1 MATGFKTA
9 ASGANTT
16 DVNEYTPLREAS
28 RQGPNDL
35 VSDNG
40 ARSLWIASRNGH
52 VEAVTKLLK
61 NGASVNMATNDG
73 ATSLMVASQN
83 GHAVVVSELLKSG
96 ASVDLINN
104 DGATSLYIASRN
116 GHVEVVSELLKSGAS
131 VEYAKND
138 GWTSLMV
145 ASKNGHVEVV
155 TKLLKNGAS
164 VDMTSNDGWTS
175 LIVASQNG
183 HVEVLIELLKNGAS
197 VDMAD
202 INSRTSLY
210 IASRNGYVEVV
221 SELLKSGA
229 SVEYAKNNG
238 WTSLMVASL
247 NGHVEVVSELL
258 KNGASVDMAEN
269 NGWTS
274 LHFATRNCHVEV
286 VSELLKNGASLNMAN
301 NDGWTSLHIA
311 SENGHVEVVS
321 ELFKNDA
328 SVDMADNNGWTSLH
342 IASENGHV
350 GVVSELLKNDASVDM
365 ATNDGATSLHIA
377 SFDGHV
383 EVLIELLKNG
393 ASVDMA
399 NNDGA
404 TSLMIAS
411 RKGHVEVLIEL
422 LKNGASVD
430 MARNDGWT
438 SLMIAS
444 ENGHVGVLIELLK
457 NGASAVVSNGLTP
470 LQVAA
475 RSGHVKV
482 VEMLFSSSVR
492 MDISC
497 VETNTAL
504 HLAAQEGHD
513 MVLDVLLTKGVLPDT
528 RDEEGN
534 TPLISACRNGHWQ
547 AAQRLLKSNASLSA
561 INKIGES
568 ALLAAASAGSIKF
581 TAALIQAGASPHV
594 RASNG
599 DTILVIAAKRNMK
612 DMVNQLLE
620 AGYLI
625 PLVTPESGVSLLEG
639 TLQTLREYSE
649 NVYEFEALWQSVADR
664 LTRLFEQLET
674 EDDVHRDML
683 HLCVMV
689 VFRFIRVK
697 TLCETR
703 SIYSRL
709 VVTRNIVGR
718 LRDLHTEMSFLQQK
732 IKSAVTD
739 EASQQWA
746 VKWESDETDLMSAF
760 QEAINADTSLSL
772 GELGKSERVE
782 AVTLLQHELKVHS
795 DKYTPEMLQLLERAL
810 CQVSQKSASDVNDDG
825 PDWFIPPHELD
836 IVQVESKSSS
846 RKHRANHATSA
857 QWLNSMVKV
866 SEFRVDQAKF
876 INAVDQ
882 WVFLSHPN
890 VVKLFGATHLQ
901 YPYTAAFESAAHT
914 SLLDYLR
921 LDGNRRFLWQKLH
934 EVALGLKYLHDR
946 GIILE
951 YLNCEHVWVG
961 TGGTAKINGFGIG
974 MQEDYEGI
982 EGVRWRSPE
991 ALRGGKT
998 SVVSNVYSLAVFIY
1012 ESVTGEAPWINE
1024 KDRRVAAMVKAGY
1037 RPEIPDMCGRPV
1049 IDLADRMWCA
1059 DPTRRMNLA
1068 TVIEH
1073 LKQLG
1078 ELRLQPESVP
1088 AGPPV
1093 LTSHRVDIETYLF
1106 PEFGSTL
1113 PVALDKV
1120 ESKCRMWPASQDSV
1134 LHINKRLRNVFDLL
1148 RQQHKTPND
1157 FAVKKFC
1164 QVLRSLD
1171 RLVRTALSEK
1181 SVLQR
1186 AKSQVVGIQH
1196 DLFHR
1201 DIDEILDI
1209 LSISTD
1215 NDPVHK
1221 WTEQLATRDRDVKN
1235 LESVINRLQ
1244 KQSAVAQGAV
1254 KILRFDSETV
1264 NKRFQSVDRSALNV
1278 SEPQLWPWFIPTHQ
1292 LKYDRGH
1299 SIGTGAFGDVYKA
1312 TWLGTSV
1319 VIKFMGY
1326 EADGDAYNRELFY
1339 HELQVWF
1346 PLNHPH
1352 VIRLFGACH
1361 VGKRFFACEY
1371 AGNGTLDGFLRKG
1384 DNSTKKW
1391 RKLYQVALGL
1401 QYLHSLNIVHNDLKC
1416 DNVLIGANEDAKIT
1430 DFGLSCIP
1438 NSAEVKIEAERMGAV
1453 QWKSPEYLRGE
1464 RLTVASD
1471 LYAFGMCILEAVSG
1485 NYPWGSMID
1494 AAVRFQ
1500 VRNGNLPRAALECL
1514 DGSERALVEMICA
1527 PTPSERIK
1535 ISSVVEKLDEFAK
1548 LEAVATKATTNLP
1561 FDVPAS

>member
-1 MATGFKTA
+1 MATDFKTDT
-9 ASGANTT
+9 SGANIT
-16 DVNEYTPLREAS
+16 DVNERTPLRDAS
-28 RQGPNDL
+28 SQGHCELDR
-35 VSDNG
+35 DNG
-40 ARSLWIASRNGH
+40 ATSLWIAS
-52 VEAVTKLLK
+52 
-61 NGASVNMATNDG
+61 
-73 ATSLMVASQN
+73 QN
-83 GHAVVVSELLKSG
+83 GQS
-96 ASVDLINN
+96 
-104 DGATSLYIASRN
+104 
-116 GHVEVVSELLKSGAS
+116 EVVSELLK
-131 VEYAKND
+131 
-138 GWTSLMV
+138 
-145 ASKNGHVEVV
+145 NG
-155 TKLLKNGAS
+155 TS
-164 VDMTSNDGWTS
+164 VDMATNNGVSS
-175 LIVASQNG
+175 LWIASQNG
-183 HVEVLIELLKNGAS
+183 HVGVVSELLKNGAS
-197 VDMAD
+197 VETA
-202 INSRTSLY
+202 T
-210 IASRNGYVEVV
+210 NG
-221 SELLKSGA
+221 
-229 SVEYAKNNG
+229 G
-238 WTSLMVASL
+238 WTSLHIASQ
-247 NGHVEVVSELL
+247 NGHINVVSELL
-258 KNGASVDMAEN
+258 KNGASVDMATN
-269 NGWTS
+269 GGWTS
-274 LHFATRNCHVEV
+274 LWVASFYGHFEVVSELLKNGASMDIVSNDGVASLHVASRNGHFEIVSELLKEGANVDLASYDGATSLMVASQNCHVEV
-286 VSELLKNGASLNMAN
+286 VSELLKNGASVELATNG
-301 NDGWTSLHIA
+301 GWTSLHIA
-311 SENGHVEVVS
+311 SQNGHTKVVS
-321 ELFKNDA
+321 
-328 SVDMADNNGWTSLH
+328 
-342 IASENGHV
+342 
-350 GVVSELLKNDASVDM
+350 
-365 ATNDGATSLHIA
+365 
-377 SFDGHV
+377 
-383 EVLIELLKNG
+383 ELLKNG

-399 NNDGA
+399 TSDGWN
-404 TSLMIAS
+404 SLHIAS
-411 RKGHVEVLIEL
+411 LNGHFEVVSEL

-430 MARNDGWT
+430 LATNNGAT
-438 SLMIAS
+438 SLFVAS
-444 ENGHVGVLIELLK
+444 QNGHSEVVTELLK
-457 NGASAVVSNGLTP
+457 NGESVEMATNCGRTPLCIASLNGHVEVVTELLKKGASASVVMPNGLTP

-475 RSGHVKV
+475 RNGHVKV
-482 VEMLFSSSVR
+482 VELLFSTSVW
-492 MDISC
+492 MD
-497 VETNTAL
+497 ETCTETRTAL

-513 MVLDVLLTKGVLPDT
+513 MVLDVFLTKGILPDT

-568 ALLAAASAGSIKF
+568 ALLAAASAGSIEF
-581 TAALIQAGASPHV
+581 TTALIQAGASPHV
-594 RASNG
+594 RATNG
-599 DTILVIAAKRNMK
+599 DTILVSAAKRNLK

-620 AGYLI
+620 AGYLT
-625 PLVTPESGVSLLEG
+625 PLVAPESGVSLLEG

-649 NVYEFEALWQSVADR
+649 NVYEFEALWRSVADR

-683 HLCVMV
+683 HQCVMV
-689 VFRFIRVK
+689 IFRFVRVK
-697 TLCETR
+697 TLCENR
-703 SIYSRL
+703 SICSRL
-709 VVTRNIVGR
+709 VATCNIVGC
-718 LRDLHTEMSFLQQK
+718 LRDLHTELAFLQQK
-732 IKSAVTD
+732 IKSTVTD

-760 QEAINADTSLSL
+760 QEAIDADTSLSL
-772 GELGKSERVE
+772 RELDESERVE

-810 CQVSQKSASDVNDDG
+810 CQVSQKSALDENDDG

-836 IVQVESKSSS
+836 ILQVESKSSP
-846 RKHRANHATSA
+846 RKHRTNHATSA

-876 INAVDQ
+876 INAVDR

-901 YPYTAAFESAAHT
+901 YPYTAAFENAAHT
-914 SLLDYLR
+914 NLLDYLQV
-921 LDGNRRFLWQKLH
+921 DGNRQFLWQKLH

-961 TGGTAKINGFGIG
+961 TDGTAKINGFGIG
-974 MQEDYEGI
+974 MQENSEGI

-998 SVVSNVYSLAVFIY
+998 SVMSNVYSLAVFIY
-1012 ESVTGEAPWINE
+1012 ESVTGEVPWTNE
-1024 KDRRVAAMVKAGY
+1024 KDRNVAAMANAGY
-1037 RPEIPDMCGRPV
+1037 RPKTSDKCGKRV
-1049 IDLADRMWCA
+1049 IGLVNRMWCA
-1059 DPTRRMNLA
+1059 DPTKRMNLA

-1078 ELRLQPESVP
+1078 ELGLQPENAS

-1093 LTSHRVDIETYLF
+1093 MTSRRVDIETYLF
-1106 PEFGSTL
+1106 PELGSSL
-1113 PVALDKV
+1113 PVALDAV
-1120 ESKCRMWPASQDSV
+1120 ESKCRLCAASQDSV

-1196 DLFHR
+1196 DLFHQ

-1209 LSISTD
+1209 LSISTND
-1215 NDPVHK
+1215 DPVHQ
-1221 WTEQLATRDRDVKN
+1221 WTEQLATRDRDVRN
-1235 LESVINRLQ
+1235 LKSVINRLQ

-1264 NKRFQSVDRSALNV
+1264 NRRFQSVDRSALIAN
-1278 SEPQLWPWFIPTHQ
+1278 EHQRGPWFIPTHQ

-1371 AGNGTLDGFLRKG
+1371 AGNGTLDEFLRKG
-1384 DNSTKKW
+1384 NNSTKKW

-1438 NSAEVKIEAERMGAV
+1438 NSAEVKIEVERMGAV

-1464 RLTVASD
+1464 RLTIASD

-1485 NYPWGSMID
+1485 DYPWGRLID
-1494 AAVRFQ
+1494 AAVSFQ
-1500 VRNGNLPRAALECL
+1500 VRNGILPRAALECL

-1548 LEAVATKATTNLP
+1548 LEAVATTATANSP
-1561 FDVPAS
+1561 SDVPAS

>member
-9 ASGANTT
+9 TTGANTT
-16 DVNEYTPLREAS
+16 DVNERTPLCDAS
-28 RQGPNDL
+28 RQGPHDL
-35 VSDNG
+35 VSD
-40 ARSLWIASRNGH
+40 SD
-52 VEAVTKLLK
+52 V
-61 NGASVNMATNDG
+61 
-73 ATSLMVASQN
+73 
-83 GHAVVVSELLKSG
+83 
-96 ASVDLINN
+96 
-104 DGATSLYIASRN
+104 TSLYIASKY
-116 GHVEVVSELLKSGAS
+116 GHVEVVSELLK
-131 VEYAKND
+131 
-138 GWTSLMV
+138 
-145 ASKNGHVEVV
+145 
-155 TKLLKNGAS
+155 NGAS
-164 VDMTSNDGWTS
+164 VDMANNNGWTS
-175 LIVASQNG
+175 LMIASQNG

-197 VDMAD
+197 VDMA
-202 INSRTSLY
+202 
-210 IASRNGYVEVV
+210 
-221 SELLKSGA
+221 
-229 SVEYAKNNG
+229 NNDG
-238 WTSLMVASL
+238 WTSLMIASF
-247 NGHVEVVSELL
+247 NGHVEVLIELL
-258 KNGASVDMAEN
+258 KNGASVDMANN

-274 LHFATRNCHVEV
+274 LY
-286 VSELLKNGASLNMAN
+286 
-301 NDGWTSLHIA
+301 IA
-311 SENGHVEVVS
+311 S
-321 ELFKNDA
+321 K
-328 SVDMADNNGWTSLH
+328 
-342 IASENGHV
+342 
-350 GVVSELLKNDASVDM
+350 K
-365 ATNDGATSLHIA
+365 
-377 SFDGHV
+377 GHV

-399 NNDGA
+399 NNDGW

-411 RKGHVEVLIEL
+411 FNGHVEVLIEL

-430 MARNDGWT
+430 MAKNDGATSLMIASQNGHVEVLIELLKEGASVDMAKNDGWT

-444 ENGHVGVLIELLK
+444 ENGHVEVLIELLKNGASVDMAGNDGWTSLMIASFNGHVEVLIELLKNGASVDMANNDGWTSLMIASQNGHVEVLIELLKNGASVDMANNNGWTSLMIASFNGHVEVLIELLKNGASVDMADNDGATSLMIASQNGHVEVLSELLKEGASVDMANNNGWTSLMIASFNGHVEVLIELLKNVDMADNNYVTSLYIASQNGHVEVVSELLKNGANMDMADNRGWTPLYIASQYGHVEVLSELLK

-475 RSGHVKV
+475 RNGHVKV
-482 VEMLFSSSVR
+482 VEMLFPSSV
-492 MDISC
+492 
-497 VETNTAL
+497 
-504 HLAAQEGHD
+504 AQEGHD
-513 MVLDVLLTKGVLPDT
+513 MVLDVFLTKGVLPDT

-561 INKIGES
+561 INKAGES
-568 ALLAAASAGSIKF
+568 ALLAAASAGSIEF
-581 TAALIQAGASPHV
+581 TAALIQAGACPHI
-594 RASNG
+594 RATNG
-599 DTILVIAAKRNMK
+599 DTILVIVAKRNLK
-612 DMVNQLLE
+612 DMVIQLLE
-620 AGYLI
+620 AGYLT
-625 PLVTPESGVSLLEG
+625 PLITPESGVSLLEG

-649 NVYEFEALWQSVADR
+649 NVYEFEALWRSVADR

-683 HLCVMV
+683 HQ
-689 VFRFIRVK
+689 
-697 TLCETR
+697 
-703 SIYSRL
+703 SIYSRF

-732 IKSAVTD
+732 IKSAATD

-760 QEAINADTSLSL
+760 QEAIDTDTSLSPRGL
-772 GELGKSERVE
+772 DESERVE

-810 CQVSQKSASDVNDDG
+810 CQVSQKSVSDENDDG

-1235 LESVINRLQ
+1235 LKSVINRLQ

-1438 NSAEVKIEAERMGAV
+1438 NSAEVKIEAKKMGAV

-1471 LYAFGMCILEAVSG
+1471 LYGFGMCILEAVSG
-1485 NYPWGSMID
+1485 DYPWGSMID

-1500 VRNGNLPRAALECL
+1500 VLRGILPQAALQCL

-1527 PTPSERIK
+1527 PIPSERIK
-1535 ISSVVEKLDEFAK
+1535 ISLVVEKLDEFAK
-1548 LEAVATKATTNLP
+1548 LEAVAITATANSP